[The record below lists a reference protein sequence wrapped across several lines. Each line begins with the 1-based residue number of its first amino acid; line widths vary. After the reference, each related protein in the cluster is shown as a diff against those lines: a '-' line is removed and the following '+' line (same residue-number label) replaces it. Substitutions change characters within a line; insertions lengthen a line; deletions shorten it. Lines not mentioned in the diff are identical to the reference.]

1 MQMFCRLFFFYFS
14 WYFVWLDKKKAVSL
28 HTEMRD
34 KPPPLFSRHMEL
46 TKIESVA
53 QHIEQLNKV
62 AKFFESRTFLEMERL
77 MKAWKIYDV
86 VELVTLFTALYENV
100 DDEGLEDEG
109 LEGILYKEIYPERCD
124 IDALAALKAKME
136 AGK

>member
-1 MQMFCRLFFFYFS
+1 
-14 WYFVWLDKKKAVSL
+14 
-28 HTEMRD
+28 
-34 KPPPLFSRHMEL
+34 MEL

-77 MKAWKIYDV
+77 MKAWKTYDV

-124 IDALAALKAKME
+124 IDALAVLKAKME
-136 AGK
+136 AGE